1 MKHPLL
7 VAIAF
12 SMPLISCNEDP
23 ELIRKR
29 GEQEAEI
36 AKLKG
41 ELAIM
46 DERLKFMPD
55 DKTVELEE
63 AKHETKK
70 LEEEHERLVAEV
82 AGLEEES
89 KKIQREYEEY
99 KRKYVVR

>member
-7 VAIAF
+7 VAIAL
-12 SMPLISCNEDP
+12 SIPLISCNEDP
-23 ELIRKR
+23 ELVRKR

-46 DERLKFMPD
+46 DERLKFMPE
-55 DKTVELEE
+55 DKTADLEE
-63 AKHETKK
+63 AKRETKK
-70 LEEEHERLVAEV
+70 LEEEHERLVGEV
-82 AGLEEES
+82 AGLEEENR
-89 KKIQREYEEY
+89 KIQREYEEY